1 MLRVQHIH
9 RIKVTFLRRK
19 KRHFVNN
26 IYILIFMKRG
36 KNPEIN
42 CSFLLIFYLA
52 RMNCVIIFNYISTEN
67 MQDYRKYIFPY
78 IDLNSIM
85 SL

>member
-1 MLRVQHIH
+1 MLRLQHIH
-9 RIKVTFLRRK
+9 RIKVTLIRRK
-19 KRHFVNN
+19 KWHIVNH
-26 IYILIFMKRG
+26 IYFLLVRKRG

-52 RMNCVIIFNYISTEN
+52 RMNYVIIINYISTEN
-67 MQDYRKYIFPY
+67 MQDYKKYIFHY